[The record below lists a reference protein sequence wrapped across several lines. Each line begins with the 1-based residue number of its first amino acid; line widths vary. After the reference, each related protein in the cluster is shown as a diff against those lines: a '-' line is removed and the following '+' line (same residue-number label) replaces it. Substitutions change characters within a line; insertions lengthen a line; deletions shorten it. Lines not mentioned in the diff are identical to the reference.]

1 MPTKQVID
9 LEAKRER
16 RLRPAWL
23 VILVV
28 LLLAAFATLLLVGF
42 ENVLA
47 LLRYRVALF
56 LLLAPLLALFLFCAW
71 KAFGPRDR
79 E

>member
-23 VILVV
+23 VTLVV
-28 LLLAAFATLLLVGF
+28 LLLSGFTILLLVGF

-56 LLLAPLLALFLFCAW
+56 LLLAPLVALFLFCAW